1 MVPSQLTL
9 RWVQT
14 CEEPAAGLGYV
25 AMLAFD
31 IRSLTEH
38 AVAVEDTL
46 SADDPVWQAGDP
58 VPSTPIRVAGRVS
71 AAGPDRF
78 YWHGTI
84 EGDVEL
90 ACRRCLGEAS
100 GHVSQ
105 DAHLIFAEADAEG
118 VEDDPDVF
126 VLDDRSSELDL
137 RPAIREQW
145 LLNVPRYALCRDDC
159 KGLCPTCGAELNL
172 GDCAC
177 VPTSADPRWATLHK
191 VRGAQ
196 R

>member
-1 MVPSQLTL
+1 
-9 RWVQT
+9 
-14 CEEPAAGLGYV
+14 
-25 AMLAFD
+25 MLAFD

-38 AVAVEDTL
+38 AITVEDTL
-46 SADDPVWQAGDP
+46 SADDPVWQVGDAI
-58 VPSTPIRVAGRVS
+58 PSTPIRVAGRLS
-71 AAGPDRF
+71 AAGPGRF

-90 ACRRCLGEAS
+90 PCRRCLGEAS
-100 GHVSQ
+100 GHVSH

-118 VEDDPDVF
+118 VEDDPDIF
-126 VLDDRSSELDL
+126 VLDDRSSLLDL

-145 LLNVPRYALCRDDC
+145 LLNVPGYALCRDDC

-172 GDCAC
+172 GDCDCAST
-177 VPTSADPRWATLHK
+177 PADLRWATLHGA
-191 VRGAQ
+191 RGGQ